1 MQEELKKNFVLLS
14 KVAKEKKYAQEYL
27 GLLARRGDLG
37 SIRIGKRWYT
47 TWEWFQEF
55 LENSEKKKVETIKG
69 MVEKVKENFVEEK
82 FSIIRPV
89 VRVERKIEEKIIEEP
104 VMIPVMVKMEKK
116 DIFPVR
122 KVAREMR
129 EIRKEVV
136 LVRKENFI
144 ERKNEALLSNQEI
157 EFRKNSGL
165 FSPDFIASEKEQVSL
180 FPRFAFAAG
189 LAIML
194 LLVAVSGYF
203 IFSGGLLRKGT
214 VAGASDERNG
224 GFSSIKSGSGYYL
237 TSAGDKIKES
247 ISISRLMV
255 EVAKEKNNHGN

>member
-47 TWEWFQEF
+47 TPEWFAEF
-55 LENSEKKKVETIKG
+55 LENSEKKKVGIMSEA
-69 MVEKVKENFVEEK
+69 VEEVKENFVEEK
-82 FSIIRPV
+82 ISIIHPRV
-89 VRVERKIEEKIIEEP
+89 IVERKLEGKVVEEP
-104 VMIPVMVKMEKK
+104 AMIPVMVKTKEKEIPSVIK
-116 DIFPVR
+116 VSRDI
-122 KVAREMR
+122 R
-129 EIRKEVV
+129 EIKKEVV
-136 LVRKENFI
+136 LTQKENFI
-144 ERKNEALLSNQEI
+144 ERKNEAPFPDQEM
-157 EFRKNSGL
+157 EFRKNSGF
-165 FSPDFIASEKEQVSL
+165 FSPDFLASKKEQEPL
-180 FPRFAFAAG
+180 FPRFAFAVG
-189 LAIML
+189 FAIML

-224 GFSSIKSGSGYYL
+224 SFSSIKLGSGYYL

-247 ISISRLMV
+247 ISISRLVV
-255 EVAKEKNNHGN
+255 EAAKEKNNNGN